1 MPNMM
6 SASEGGGSRKSDKCR
21 QGGGGGQKTRKFCRH
36 HLSMAPNPE
45 PCQNG
50 LSSCMPCS
58 GPRAASSSVS
68 CFDLE
73 VCISPF
79 FCSTTTFLLARLV
92 RFGPQPIL
100 WSYLAVSLLSSPP
113 KKADSQSCAHR
124 CLLREN
130 PLTHRKSRRGR
141 RLTCGAALFI
151 GERE

>member
-1 MPNMM
+1 MRFALLLLLFPT
-6 SASEGGGSRKSDKCR
+6 GSLQLPPLSFSM
-21 QGGGGGQKTRKFCRH
+21 KTNLEVRILDYF
-36 HLSMAPNPE
+36 LNPE

-50 LSSCMPCS
+50 LSNCMPCS
-58 GPRAASSSVS
+58 GPTASSSVS

-73 VCISPF
+73 VCIPPF

-100 WSYLAVSLLSSPP
+100 WSYLAVVSLLSSPP

-151 GERE
+151 GERK